1 MNFFSRLRKRDRAM
15 LDELES
21 DLRDHIERETQDNF
35 ERGMQPDEARFAAIR
50 KIGNLT
56 RVEEDTREVWKM
68 VWLEQ
73 LLQDLKFGVRMLRKS
88 PGFTLVAV
96 LTLAL
101 GIGANTVMFSVINGL
116 LLKPLP
122 FRQPDRI
129 VALNETESSPGT
141 YPLSG
146 ADYLDWQA
154 QNTTLAATS
163 LFDWGAAFNA
173 SGDGSAEPAGATPV
187 QANFFD
193 VLGISPMLGRSFDA
207 GSDAAGKNHVTVLSY
222 GFWQRHFGGR
232 RDAIGSTMQLNNESY
247 SVIGVMPPRFDYPS
261 GTDLWT
267 PLDMSPKALTQRGT
281 HQYPAIGRLKEGV
294 TAKQSQKDLAAVAS
308 RLEKQYPNTNDK
320 VGAVVTPL
328 KDVLVG
334 DSSQSLWILL
344 GAVALV
350 LLVACANVANL
361 LLARATARAREIAMR
376 AALGAGRRRIIQQ
389 TLTESL
395 LLSLT
400 GAVLGSIGALWFIQ
414 FARTEFSG
422 RMPQASAIQL
432 DGWVLAFTAAVSIL
446 VGIIFGLAPAFYA
459 SRVNLN
465 DELKASG
472 TSAGASSGRHGL
484 RNFLVAA
491 EIALSLALLL
501 GAGLLL
507 RSFANLRNS
516 QMGFDSTNVL
526 TAVISLPDGAYKNLG
541 ERRAFYDQLVE
552 RLKALPGVQSASVSI
567 SIPLRGG
574 RNGTVTT
581 DGAMSPELTSQLVE
595 FNSITPEFFETYGIP
610 LKSGRIFTPADVN
623 TAAEM
628 NLRAD
633 ALSPEQQQHPPAD
646 IQFVGLVNETMA
658 KTFWP
663 GQDAIG
669 KVVHAGGLP
678 TTVVGVVGDVK
689 EWDDLRHKPLPEIYF
704 PATIVLDNAVP
715 MYLTVKSRIP
725 PAQIERAVRGEVAK
739 LDSRLALFHVLTM
752 EQIIAQSMRNTA
764 LETTLLSSFAALA
777 LLLAA
782 IGIYGVMSYV
792 VAQREHEFGI
802 RMALGASPS
811 KMSSLVISGGLK
823 LALVGVAIGLALA
836 IALAQLMKGLVFGI
850 SVWDPLTFAGAAAV
864 LVAVAIV
871 ACYIPAR
878 RAMSVDP
885 MIALRHE

>member
-1 MNFFSRLRKRDRAM
+1 MTRREKM
-15 LDELES
+15 LHELE
-21 DLRDHIERETQDNF
+21 RDIREHIERETQDNID
-35 ERGMQPDEARFAAIR
+35 RGMSPDEARFAAIR
-50 KIGNLT
+50 KFGNAT
-56 RVEEDTREVWKM
+56 RVAEDTREVWKM
-68 VWLEQ
+68 VWVEQ
-73 LLQDLKFGVRMLRKS
+73 FFQDVKFGIRMLRKT

-129 VALNETESSPGT
+129 VALNETETSPGT

-154 QNTTLAATS
+154 QNSTFATTS
-163 LFDWGAAFNA
+163 LFDYGAGFNA
-173 SGDGSAEPAGATPV
+173 SGDGNAEPAGATSV

-193 VLGISPMLGRSFDA
+193 VLGISPMLGRAFDP
-207 GSDAAGKNHVTVLSY
+207 GSDAAGKNHVAVLSY

-232 RDAIGSTMQLNNESY
+232 RDAVGSTLQLNNESY

-267 PLDMSPKALTQRGT
+267 PLDMSPKGLTQRGT
-281 HQYPAIGRLKEGV
+281 HQYPAIGRLKDGV
-294 TAKQSQKDLAAVAS
+294 TPKQAQADLVAIAAS
-308 RLEKQYPNTNDK
+308 LEKQYPNTNDK

-334 DSSQSLWILL
+334 DSSTSLWILL

-361 LLARATARAREIAMR
+361 LLARATSRAREIAMR

-389 TLTESL
+389 SLTESL

-400 GAVLGSIGALWFIQ
+400 GAAIGSLGAIWFIQ
-414 FARTEFSG
+414 FARTEFAG
-422 RMPQASAIQL
+422 RLPQAGAIQL
-432 DGWVLAFTAAVSIL
+432 DGWVLAFTAIVSVL
-446 VGIIFGLAPAFYA
+446 VGVIFGLAPAFYA
-459 SRVNLN
+459 ARVNLN
-465 DELKASG
+465 DELKSSVGVVGASG
-472 TSAGASSGRHGL
+472 GRHRL
-484 RNFLVAA
+484 RNILVAG

-507 RSFANLRNS
+507 RSFSNLRNT

-526 TAVISLPDGAYKNLG
+526 TAVISLPEGAYKNLDQ
-541 ERRAFYDQLVE
+541 RRAFYDQLVE
-552 RLKALPGVQSASVSI
+552 RLKALPGVDSASVAI

-581 DGAMSPELTSQLVE
+581 DGAKNPDLESQLVE
-595 FNSITPEFFETYGIP
+595 FNSVTPEFFRSYGIP
-610 LKSGRIFTPADVN
+610 LKGGRIFTPEDVN
-623 TAAEM
+623 VTAEM

-633 ALSPEQQQHPPAD
+633 ALTPEQQQNPPAD
-646 IQFVGLVNETMA
+646 LQVYGIANETTA
-658 KTFWP
+658 KMFWP

-669 KVVHAGGLP
+669 KVVHMSGMN
-678 TTVVGVVGDVK
+678 TTIVGVVGDVK
-689 EWDDLRHKPLPEIYF
+689 EWDDLRHKPLPEMYF
-704 PATIVLDNAVP
+704 PATLVLDNAVP

-725 PAQIERAVRGEVAK
+725 PTQLEREVRGEVAR

-752 EQIIAQSMRNTA
+752 EQIIEQSMRNTT
-764 LETTLLSSFAALA
+764 LETTLLGSFAALA

-792 VAQREHEFGI
+792 VSQREHEFGI
-802 RMALGASPS
+802 RMALGAPPS
-811 KMSSLVISGGLK
+811 NVSGLVVRGGLR
-823 LALVGVAIGLALA
+823 LALIGVAAGVVLA
-836 IALAQLMKGLVFGI
+836 IALAKLMTSLVFGV
-850 SVWDPLTFAGAAAV
+850 SVWDPATFLVAAV
-864 LVAVAIV
+864 VLTSVALV

-878 RAMSVDP
+878 RAMRVDP
-885 MIALRHE
+885 MVALRHE

>member
-1 MNFFSRLRKRDRAM
+1 MTRREKM
-15 LDELES
+15 LHELE
-21 DLRDHIERETQDNF
+21 RDIREHIERETQDNI
-35 ERGMQPDEARFAAIR
+35 ERGMPPDEARFAAIR
-50 KIGNLT
+50 KFGNTT
-56 RVEEDTREVWKM
+56 RVAEDTREVWSM

-73 LLQDLKFGVRMLRKS
+73 LAQDVKFGIRMLRKT
-88 PGFTLVAV
+88 PGFTFVAV

-122 FRQPDRI
+122 FHQPDRI
-129 VALNETESSPGT
+129 VALNETESSPGS

-154 QNTTLAATS
+154 QNTTFAATS
-163 LFDWGAAFNA
+163 LFDYGAGFNA
-173 SGDGSAEPAGATPV
+173 SGDGSTEPAGATSV

-193 VLGISPMLGRSFDA
+193 VLGISPILGRSFDP
-207 GSDAAGKNHVTVLSY
+207 GSDAAGKNHVAVLSY

-232 RDAIGSTMQLNNESY
+232 RDAVGSTLQLNNESY
-247 SVIGVMPPRFDYPS
+247 SVIGVMPPRFDYPA

-281 HQYPAIGRLKEGV
+281 HQYPAIGRLKGGV
-294 TAKQSQKDLAAVAS
+294 TPKQAQADLSAIAAGIT
-308 RLEKQYPNTNDK
+308 KQFPNTNDR

-334 DSSQSLWILL
+334 DSSTSLWILL

-376 AALGAGRRRIIQQ
+376 AALGAGRRRIMQQ
-389 TLTESL
+389 SLTESL

-400 GAVLGSIGALWFIQ
+400 GAAIGSLGAMWIIQ
-414 FARTEFSG
+414 FARKEFAG
-422 RMPQASAIQL
+422 RLPQAAAIQL
-432 DGWVLAFTAAVSIL
+432 DGWVLAFTAIVSIL

-459 SRVNLN
+459 ARVNLN
-465 DELKASG
+465 DELKISAGVVGASG
-472 TSAGASSGRHGL
+472 SRHRL
-484 RNFLVAA
+484 RNILVAG

-507 RSFANLRNS
+507 RSFSNLRNT

-526 TAVISLPDGAYKNLG
+526 TAVISLPEGSYKNL
-541 ERRAFYDQLVE
+541 EQRRAFYDQLLQNV
-552 RLKALPGVQSASVSI
+552 KALPGVESASVAI

-574 RNGTVTT
+574 RNGTVST
-581 DGAMSPELTSQLVE
+581 DGPMAPGLESQLVE
-595 FNSITPEFFETYGIP
+595 FNSITPEFFRSYAIP
-610 LKSGRIFTPADVN
+610 LKSGRTFTPADMDL
-623 TAAEM
+623 TAAM

-633 ALSPEQQQHPPAD
+633 ALTPEQQQHPPAD
-646 IQFVGLVNETMA
+646 LQFIAVTNESMA

-663 GQDAIG
+663 GQDPIG
-669 KVVHAGGLP
+669 KVVHMGVMNV
-678 TTVVGVVGDVK
+678 TIVGVVGDVK
-689 EWDDLRHKPLPEIYF
+689 EWDDIRHKPLPELYF
-704 PATIVLDNAVP
+704 PSTLVLDNATP

-725 PAQIERAVRGEVAK
+725 PAQLERAVRGEVSK

-752 EQIIAQSMRNTA
+752 DEIIAQSMRNTTV
-764 LETTLLSSFAALA
+764 ETTLLASFAALA

-792 VAQREHEFGI
+792 VSQREHEFGI
-802 RMALGASPS
+802 RMALGAPPS
-811 KMSSLVISGGLK
+811 SVSSLVVKNGLR
-823 LALVGVAIGLALA
+823 LALIGVAIGVLLAVALA
-836 IALAQLMKGLVFGI
+836 KLMTSLVFGI
-850 SVWDPLTFAGAAAV
+850 SVWDPATFLAAAV
-864 LVAVAIV
+864 VLTSVALV

-878 RAMSVDP
+878 RAMHVDP

>member
-1 MNFFSRLRKRDRAM
+1 M

-21 DLRDHIERETQDNF
+21 DLRDHIERETQDNID
-35 ERGMQPDEARFAAIR
+35 RGMAPDEARFAAVR

-73 LLQDLKFGVRMLRKS
+73 LVQDLKFGVRMLRKT
-88 PGFTLVAV
+88 PGFTAVAV

-129 VALNETESSPGT
+129 VALNETESSPGP

-146 ADYLDWQA
+146 GDYLDWQS

-163 LFDWGAAFNA
+163 LFDWGAGYNA
-173 SGDGSAEPAGATPV
+173 SGDGGAEPAGATTV

-193 VLGISPMLGRSFDA
+193 VLGISPMLGRNFGP
-207 GSDAAGKNHVTVLSY
+207 GSDVAGKNHVTILSY

-232 RDAIGSTMQLNNESY
+232 RDVIGSTMQLNNESY
-247 SVIGVMPPRFDYPS
+247 TVIGVMPPRFDYPS

-267 PLDMSPKALTQRGT
+267 PLDMSPKALTPRGT
-281 HQYPAIGRLKEGV
+281 HQYPAIARLKDGV
-294 TAKQSQKDLAAVAS
+294 TVKQAQADLGAIAA
-308 RLEKQYPNTNDK
+308 RLEKSNPGTNEK
-320 VGAVVTPL
+320 VGAMVTPL
-328 KDVLVG
+328 KQVLVG
-334 DSSQSLWILL
+334 DSSESLWILL

-361 LLARATARAREIAMR
+361 LLARATARARDIAMR

-389 TLTESL
+389 SLTESL

-400 GAVLGSIGALWFIQ
+400 GAVLGSLGAVWFIQ

-422 RMPQASAIQL
+422 RLPQAAAIQL
-432 DGWVLAFTAAVSIL
+432 DGWVLAFTASVSIL
-446 VGIIFGLAPAFYA
+446 VGIVFGLAPAFYA

-465 DELKASG
+465 DELKVSG

-484 RNFLVAA
+484 QNFLVAA

-507 RSFANLRNS
+507 RSFANLRNT
-516 QMGFDSTNVL
+516 QMGFDSNNVL
-526 TAVISLPDGAYKNLG
+526 TSLILLPEGAYKNLA
-541 ERRAFYDQLVE
+541 ERRAFFDQVIA
-552 RLKALPGVQSASVSI
+552 RLEALPGVESASASI
-567 SIPLRGG
+567 GIPLRGG
-574 RNGTVTT
+574 RNGTVTI
-581 DGAMSPELTSQLVE
+581 DGSMTPELQAQLVE
-595 FNSITPEFFETYGIP
+595 FNSVTPEFFQTYHIP
-610 LKSGRIFTPADVN
+610 LKSGRIFTAADVN
-623 TAAEM
+623 TTAET
-628 NLRAD
+628 NLRSD
-633 ALSPEQQQHPPAD
+633 ALTPEQQQHPPAD

-658 KTFWP
+658 KMFWP

-669 KVVHAGGLP
+669 KVVRLGGIP
-678 TTVVGVVGDVK
+678 TTVVGIVGDVK
-689 EWDDLRHKPLPEIYF
+689 EWDDLRHKPLPEIYY
-704 PATIVLDNAVP
+704 ASTMVLDNAVP
-715 MYLTVKSRIP
+715 MYLSVKSRIP
-725 PAQIERAVRGEVAK
+725 PAQMERPMRDEVAK
-739 LDSRLALFHVLTM
+739 VDSRLALFHVLTM
-752 EQIIAQSMRNTA
+752 DQIIDKSMRNTT

-782 IGIYGVMSYV
+782 TGIYGVMSYV

-802 RMALGASPS
+802 RMALGASPG
-811 KMSSLVISGGLK
+811 KMSTLVISRGLK
-823 LALVGVAIGLALA
+823 LALVGVAVGLGLAVA
-836 IALAQLMKGLVFGI
+836 GAKLMTSLVFGV
-850 SVWDPLTFAGAAAV
+850 SVWDPLTFGAAASV
-864 LVAVAIV
+864 LIIVAVA